1 MITWG
6 GIGVDPVEHGWSSE
20 DGAKIR
26 YYSGISSSVQF
37 IDYIYEISPHTK
49 QHMRQL
55 KISESI
61 TNRTNRSLS
70 SYLFEISKYEMLTAD
85 EEVALAVRIRGGDA
99 VALNRLVKGNLRF
112 VISVAK
118 QYQHQG
124 LVLEDLINEG
134 NLGLVTAAKR
144 FDETRGF
151 KFISYAVWWIR
162 QSIMAAIS
170 TQSRTVRLPLNQI
183 ADFVRVKRTQ
193 STLEQQL
200 EREPT
205 VEELAE
211 VLNVSPAKLGRTLLN
226 GESQVSVDAPF
237 LHSQEGS
244 LLDTLHDSGVPADHQ
259 AMRDSLEIVVRDAIR
274 HLPKREQLVLELF
287 FGLGGVEP
295 KNLTEISHQLGLTA
309 ERVRQIKTKALM
321 WLQRS
326 TEGRKLAF
334 YL

>member
-1 MITWG
+1 MTTFTEF
-6 GIGVDPVEHGWSSE
+6 P
-20 DGAKIR
+20 
-26 YYSGISSSVQF
+26 
-37 IDYIYEISPHTK
+37 PHK

-70 SYLFEISKYEMLTAD
+70 SYLFEISKYEMLTAED
-85 EEVALAVRIRGGDA
+85 EVDLAVRIRAGDA
-99 VALNRLVKGNLRF
+99 VALNRLVNGNLRF

-162 QSIMAAIS
+162 QSIMLAIS
-170 TQSRTVRLPLNQI
+170 TQSRTVRLPFNQI
-183 ADFVRVKRTQ
+183 ADIVKVKRTQ

-211 VLNVSPAKLGRTLLN
+211 VLDVSPARLGRTLLN

-237 LHSQEGS
+237 SHSSES
-244 LLDTLHDSGVPADHQ
+244 NLLDTLYDGGAPTDHE
-259 AMRDSLEIVVRDAIR
+259 AMRESLEIVVRDAIR

-287 FGLGGVEP
+287 FGLGGIEP
-295 KNLTEISHQLGLTA
+295 KNLMEISQRLGLTT
-309 ERVRQIKTKALM
+309 ERVRQLKAKALF